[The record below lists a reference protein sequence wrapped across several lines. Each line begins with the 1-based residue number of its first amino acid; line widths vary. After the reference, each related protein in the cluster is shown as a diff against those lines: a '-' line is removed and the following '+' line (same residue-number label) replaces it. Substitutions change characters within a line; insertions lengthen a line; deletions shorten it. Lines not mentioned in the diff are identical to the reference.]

1 MCTHLAKVGATYYF
15 RMAVPAELR
24 PFLLT
29 KAGKPRTEF
38 MESLGTKDRDTAKR
52 LLPDRVKLAHAELDA
67 ARIKLAREKA
77 QEGVQEPA
85 SDVIDANLAEARAA
99 HEARLAAQQKRRA
112 EREPYRQ
119 ELRALMQF
127 STAEMNPR
135 DAAMRDLLMER
146 ASRMIGDEPV
156 ALAPRQATAVPLL
169 DLFDEYAKGGQLK
182 PGTVRDWRRVLSK
195 LVKFL
200 GHDDAARITA
210 QDVRGWRDVLMKVP
224 DEDTGKVR
232 SHKTV
237 GGTYLTALRATLQWG
252 LDEGKLPDNPA
263 AGVKVRQPKLVR
275 LRESQFTAEEAAA
288 ILRAS
293 LLPVGGKVSEG
304 YRLARRWIPWVL
316 AYTGARVNEISQLR
330 GEDIV
335 EVDGVTCLRITPEA
349 GTVKDNQARLVPVH
363 PHLVEQGFLEVVNAS
378 GDGPIFYDPEGRRVD
393 GDDSRHFKK
402 VGEHLAHW
410 VREEVGIK
418 DKAVSPN
425 HGWRHLFKF
434 SIMKVG
440 VDPRVADAIQGHAP
454 KTAGERYGSVPLETK
469 MDAISRLPRFVFD

>member
-29 KAGKPRTEF
+29 KSGKPRTEF

-67 ARIKLAREKA
+67 ARIALAREQA
-77 QEGVQEPA
+77 QEGAAEPA
-85 SDVIDANLAEARAA
+85 SAVIDANLAAARAA

-127 STAEMNPR
+127 STAEMAPR
-135 DAAMRDLLMER
+135 DAAMRDLLVER
-146 ASRMIGDEPV
+146 AGRMIADEPV
-156 ALAPRQATAVPLL
+156 ALEPRQASAVPLL

-182 PGTVRDWRRVLSK
+182 PNTARDWRRVLAK

-200 GHDDAARITA
+200 GHDDAARITDK
-210 QDVRGWRDVLMKVP
+210 DVRGWRDVLLKVP

-252 LDEGKLPDNPA
+252 LDEGRLSGNAA
-263 AGVKVRQPKLVR
+263 AGVKVRQPKAAR
-275 LRESQFTAEEAAA
+275 LRESQFTDEEAAA
-288 ILRAS
+288 ILKAS
-293 LLPVGGKVSEG
+293 LLPIGGKLSEG
-304 YRLARRWIPWVL
+304 YRLARRWIPWLL

-330 GEDIV
+330 GEDII
-335 EVDGVTCLRITPEA
+335 EVDGITCLRITPEA

-363 PHLVEQGFLEVVNAS
+363 PHLIEQGFLRVAKES
-378 GDGPIFYDPEGRRVD
+378 GGGPIFYDPNSRRVE
-393 GDDSRHFKK
+393 GDASRHFKK

-418 DKAVSPN
+418 DRSVSPN

-434 SIMKVG
+434 AMLKAG

-469 MDAISRLPRFVFD
+469 RDAIEKLLWFSVD

>member
-29 KAGKPRTEF
+29 KSGKPRTEF

-67 ARIKLAREKA
+67 ARIRLAREQA
-77 QEGVQEPA
+77 QGSAAEPA
-85 SDVIDANLAEARAA
+85 SDLIDANLAEARAA

-127 STAEMNPR
+127 STAEMRPR
-135 DAAMRDLLMER
+135 DAAIRDLLLER
-146 ASRMIGDEPV
+146 AGRMIADGPV
-156 ALAPRQATAVPLL
+156 VLEPRQASTVPLL

-182 PGTVRDWRRVLSK
+182 PNTARDWRRVLAK

-210 QDVRGWRDVLMKVP
+210 QDVRGWRDVLLKVP
-224 DEDTGKVR
+224 DEETGKVR

-252 LDEGKLPDNPA
+252 LDEEKLPGNPA
-263 AGVKVRQPKLVR
+263 AGVKVRPPKAVR
-275 LRESQFTAEEAAA
+275 LRESQFSDEEAKA
-288 ILRAS
+288 ILKAS
-293 LLPVGGKVSEG
+293 LVPASNKMAEG
-304 YRLARRWIPWVL
+304 HRLARRWIPWVL

-330 GEDIV
+330 GEDVI
-335 EVDGVTCLRITPEA
+335 EVDGVPCIRITPEA
-349 GTVKDNQARLVPVH
+349 GTTKDNTARVVPLH
-363 PHLVEQGFLEVVNAS
+363 AHLIEQGFLDMVREHGS
-378 GDGPIFYDPEGRRVD
+378 GPLFYYPGAQRSQSDEN
-393 GDDSRHFKK
+393 RHFKK
-402 VGEHLAHW
+402 VGERLAQW
-410 VREEVGIK
+410 VRDDVGIK
-418 DKAVSPN
+418 DRAVSPN
-425 HGWRHLFKF
+425 HAWRHLFKF
-434 SIMKVG
+434 NMLKVG
-440 VDPRVADAIQGHAP
+440 VDRRTADAIQGHAP
-454 KTAGERYGSVPLETK
+454 RTAGEAYGSVPTEAK
-469 MDAISRLPRFVFD
+469 KSAIDKLPRISL